1 MKNNFESKFIQNL
14 IYSNYGLRV
23 KAEQIE
29 GELDDNFKL
38 NYDGKSYFFKV
49 YPANSD
55 LEFVTFQS
63 NLLSNL
69 KTFEKIIL
77 FLATA
82 GFIIHL
88 VLILL
93 NNKGYVDL
101 SFFQGS
107 LFVNPISA
115 IYTPFSF
122 ILIYE
127 AFLLIYYLPR
137 SFTTSIAKQF
147 EIMSL
152 ILIRKIFK
160 DIPDVDLSD
169 NWILNEN
176 NLQLIYDLTGVLIV
190 FYLIYMFKKLK
201 ENLPKLPVHQNL
213 ERFLGYKRLISLL
226 LIPTLIILC
235 VFSFIE
241 WYGAVF
247 IGGENSPNIDY
258 LFFVEF
264 FGILI
269 LVDVF
274 ILLISFQ
281 YTERYSQLVRNT
293 GFIIST
299 ILLRLSFNAV
309 GLTSIILLISGIVF
323 GLIILYIYNKMERT
337 SLVT

>member
-1 MKNNFESKFIQNL
+1 MTEKINIVFGKVFSDRN
-14 IYSNYGLRV
+14 LRV
-23 KAEQIE
+23 
-29 GELDDNFKL
+29 
-38 NYDGKSYFFKV
+38 
-49 YPANSD
+49 
-55 LEFVTFQS
+55 
-63 NLLSNL
+63 
-69 KTFEKIIL
+69 FEKLIL
-77 FLATA
+77 FLATS

-88 VLILL
+88 LLILL

-101 SFFQGS
+101 SFFNDS

-160 DIPDVDLSD
+160 DIPEVNLSD

-190 FYLIYMFKKLK
+190 FYLIYLFKKLK
-201 ENLPKLPVHQNL
+201 DNLPQLPVHTNL
-213 ERFLGYKRLISLL
+213 ERFLGYKKLISLL
-226 LIPTLIILC
+226 LIPTLILLC
-235 VFSFIE
+235 IFSFLD

-281 YTERYSQLVRNT
+281 YTERYSQLIRNT

-309 GLTSIILLISGIVF
+309 GLTSIILLISGIIF

>member
-1 MKNNFESKFIQNL
+1 MTEKISIVF
-14 IYSNYGLRV
+14 
-23 KAEQIE
+23 
-29 GELDDNFKL
+29 
-38 NYDGKSYFFKV
+38 GKIF
-49 YPANSD
+49 SD
-55 LEFVTFQS
+55 
-63 NLLSNL
+63 SNL
-69 KTFEKIIL
+69 KVFEKLIL

-93 NNKGYVDL
+93 NNSGYIDL
-101 SFFQGS
+101 SFFNDS

-160 DIPDVDLSD
+160 DIPDVNLSD

-176 NLQLIYDLTGVLIV
+176 NLQLIYDLTGVLVV
-190 FYLIYMFKKLK
+190 FYLIYLFKKLK
-201 ENLPKLPVHQNL
+201 ENLPQLPVHTNL
-213 ERFLGYKRLISLL
+213 ERFLGYKKLISLL

-235 VFSFIE
+235 IFSFLD

-309 GLTSIILLISGIVF
+309 GLTSITLLISGIIF

>member
-1 MKNNFESKFIQNL
+1 MTEKISIVF
-14 IYSNYGLRV
+14 
-23 KAEQIE
+23 
-29 GELDDNFKL
+29 
-38 NYDGKSYFFKV
+38 GKIF
-49 YPANSD
+49 SD
-55 LEFVTFQS
+55 
-63 NLLSNL
+63 SNL
-69 KTFEKIIL
+69 KVFEKLIL

-93 NNKGYVDL
+93 NNSGYIDL
-101 SFFQGS
+101 SFFNDS

-160 DIPDVDLSD
+160 DIPDVNLSD

-176 NLQLIYDLTGVLIV
+176 NLQLIYDLTGVLVV
-190 FYLIYMFKKLK
+190 FYLIYLFKKLK
-201 ENLPKLPVHQNL
+201 ENLPQLPVHTNL
-213 ERFLGYKRLISLL
+213 ERFLGYKKLISLL
-226 LIPTLIILC
+226 LIPTLILLC
-235 VFSFIE
+235 IFSFLD

-309 GLTSIILLISGIVF
+309 GLTSVLLLISGIIF